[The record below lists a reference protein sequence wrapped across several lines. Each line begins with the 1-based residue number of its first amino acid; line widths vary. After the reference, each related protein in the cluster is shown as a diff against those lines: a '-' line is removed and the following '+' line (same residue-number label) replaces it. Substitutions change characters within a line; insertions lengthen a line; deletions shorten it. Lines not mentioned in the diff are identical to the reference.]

1 LTTKIIFV
9 IIACQIINFIPY
21 SSSYDVRCF
30 LLLRKFA
37 FLLCFLLLSI
47 SVNFGFAQNNAEINL
62 TSPIG
67 AAVRSAFLPGWGQ
80 IYTES
85 EIRGSILF
93 ISCGSLIAGG
103 FISRNFYQNAYQEYK
118 DIAWESLENPQDKN
132 LQERKDLLFDKANQR
147 FKLSQFLF
155 FTSIGVWA
163 YGIIDSYVNGNFYNV
178 QVKSERLLDDTKNI
192 EDIEFQLDVRS
203 EQINLALT
211 TKF

>member
-1 LTTKIIFV
+1 
-9 IIACQIINFIPY
+9 
-21 SSSYDVRCF
+21 
-30 LLLRKFA
+30 LRKIA